1 MGTNN
6 IGGKYMEEKG
16 LEKDLNEHFG
26 LDEESKTFKE
36 IEIEIKGLVAA
47 NKMLVDYQKESRK
60 QNKRMYRIILAL
72 ITGMILECVVLVGGF
87 IWYESQFEYADSDV
101 ITEEYSTEGDNAN
114 INKVEG
120 NQYNDNAT
128 HNVSGN

>member
-1 MGTNN
+1 
-6 IGGKYMEEKG
+6 MEEKDIKEM
-16 LEKDLNEHFG
+16 EKEFG
-26 LDEESKTFKE
+26 LGEGAKTFKE
-36 IEIEIKGLVAA
+36 IEIEIKGLMAA

-72 ITGMILECVVLVGGF
+72 IAGIVIESIVFVCSFV
-87 IWYESQFEYADSDV
+87 WYESQFEYADSDV
-101 ITEEYSTEGDNAN
+101 ITETETTTEEYHTEGENAN

-128 HNVSGN
+128 HNVSGNN